1 MMPVAA
7 RHRALELLASCRD
20 GCPETWKR
28 NYHHQN
34 SESTMMLENFIGS
47 IESEWEPETGF
58 FWKIRQGEF
67 RKDEFDRALAKFA
80 AVPSMSEEPLP
91 ARLVSVL
98 WYVPIFMQWQIHRVR
113 ERGGDLPAYEIAM
126 AQLGNEVE
134 RILGVP

>member
-1 MMPVAA
+1 
-7 RHRALELLASCRD
+7 
-20 GCPETWKR
+20 
-28 NYHHQN
+28 
-34 SESTMMLENFIGS
+34 MLERFIGS

-80 AVPSMSEEPLP
+80 AVPGMSGEPLP

-98 WYVPIFMQWQIHRVR
+98 WYVPIFMQWQIDRVR

-126 AQLGNEVE
+126 AQLGNEVT